1 VLTRRAAHAH
11 AHAPL
16 PRAVPQNTIAYY
28 GAPINTLSAT
38 FLLAN
43 YSESTTI
50 KWFVQPSAAS
60 PTVWYGPFPQ
70 VVNAY
75 STQARATAAGR

>member
-1 VLTRRAAHAH
+1 V
-11 AHAPL
+11 
-16 PRAVPQNTIAYY
+16 AYY
-28 GAPINTLSAT
+28 GPAISTLSAT

-43 YSESTTI
+43 FAESTTI
-50 KWFVQPSAAS
+50 KWFVQPSAAA

-75 STQARATAAGR
+75 DTASQAATAGR